1 MTFADSIKAGF
12 KNYFVFRG
20 VASRS
25 AYWYFILFMFLV
37 NIVCSTIDSVMQGSS
52 GSSMNSGLLASLASL
67 VFFIPSLS
75 IRARRFHDSGVSAF
89 WLLLQL
95 APFVALLFAIPA
107 IMKTVLAFTPDV
119 ISSLEAQDANVLNSL
134 MPTLA
139 ELGLAILPA
148 LLLTIGYGVFELVVT
163 LRRTKTADQGNKH
176 AQAAEN
182 TVASDN

>member
-25 AYWYFILFMFLV
+25 AYWYFVLFTFLV

-52 GSSMNSGLLASLASL
+52 ASSLTSGLLANLASL

-75 IRARRFHDSGVSAF
+75 IRARRFHDAGVSAL

-95 APFVALLFAIPA
+95 APFVAALFAIPA
-107 IMKTVLAFTPDV
+107 IMKTVVAFTPEV
-119 ISSLEAQDANVLNSL
+119 ISALEAQNAAVLDSL
-134 MPTLA
+134 RPILT

-148 LLLTIGYGVFELVVT
+148 LLLAIAYGIFELVITVK
-163 LRRTKTADQGNKH
+163 RTKTADQGNKY
-176 AQAAEN
+176 AQPTEN
-182 TVASDN
+182 IVASDN